1 MAYSKNTYS
10 EIAKLPITDKR
21 NIVVS
26 KCSSG
31 GYSIAQ
37 QSPIQEGDKTTW
49 IYFKGAIHVK
59 DLEHLYNARD
69 CINMAIQLIEEQ
81 IEDDKSWD
89 DITPA
94 D

>member
-1 MAYSKNTYS
+1 MAYGKNTYS
-10 EIAKLPITDKR
+10 EIAKLPITYKR

-59 DLEHLYNARD
+59 DLEHLYNDLLLLFSLFSLKIKRLL
-69 CINMAIQLIEEQ
+69 Q
-81 IEDDKSWD
+81 
-89 DITPA
+89 
-94 D
+94 